1 MRPNL
6 MGCSLVS
13 AFVLCAIAEAISI
26 RRDQSLCLSR
36 PTACFP
42 LAVAAIPSATISSDL
57 QIAAPQQLCGR
68 FRHSFKNAVVII
80 GPGESSCTLSQQVLR
95 LISQGPS
102 AVIVTLG
109 DTNDCLVLQ
118 QFNISAVTAIGFA
131 CMSESIRR
139 NVIDA
144 TSDYI
149 DVQAT
154 IRTNEILA
162 AEQECSE
169 CVCIASFLG
178 GVCVGL
184 AAASGVLGFVIWR
197 QRKAN
202 SSNPHIELK
211 SMQGV
216 GTFNRHTLIHD
227 TPPPPLADAQPL
239 PLSNR
244 SDVTAQ
250 FFEQRWRELGICAS
264 LELTLKRVP
273 QERELEELFQKENIF
288 CMASG
293 TDSDGELKLYLYA
306 AVDQGAS
313 CLFLVEVCVNPQK
326 KLVAEFKSDRSSLVP
341 LFKDVF
347 KSTIHSFI
355 DPTQTFTDI

>member
-1 MRPNL
+1 MPPNFV
-6 MGCSLVS
+6 GCSLVS
-13 AFVLCAIAEAISI
+13 IFVVCAIAEAFSI

-42 LAVAAIPSATISSDL
+42 LALAAIPSTTISSDL

-68 FRHSFKNAVVII
+68 FRHSFKDAVVVI

-95 LISQGPS
+95 LVSQGPS
-102 AVIVTLG
+102 AVIVALG
-109 DTNDCLVLQ
+109 DTNDCPVLQ
-118 QFNISAVTAIGFA
+118 QFNISEVTTIGFA
-131 CMSESIRR
+131 CMSEPVRR
-139 NVIDA
+139 NVIEA
-144 TSDYI
+144 TSDYL

-154 IRTNEILA
+154 IRPNDILA
-162 AEQECSE
+162 AGQECSE

-184 AAASGVLGFVIWR
+184 AAASGVLGFVMWR
-197 QRKAN
+197 QRRGNTPN
-202 SSNPHIELK
+202 SNIEMK
-211 SMQGV
+211 SGV
-216 GTFNRHTLIHD
+216 GTYNRHTLIHD
-227 TPPPPLADAQPL
+227 TPAPALADAQPL

-244 SDVTAQ
+244 SDVSAQ

-264 LELTLKRVP
+264 LELTLNRVP

-293 TDSDGELKLYLYA
+293 TGTDGELKLYLYA
-306 AVDQGAS
+306 SVDQGAS
-313 CLFLVEVCVNPQK
+313 CLFLVEVCVSPEN
-326 KLVAEFKSDRSSLVP
+326 KLIAEFKSDRPSLVP

-347 KSTIHSFI
+347 KATIYSFI
-355 DPTQTFTDI
+355 DLSQTFTDI